1 MRIGKLTT
9 VIVAVMLG
17 DSSDR
22 DIEHAGWMGTPEKI
36 LVGLLRVETSSYLR
50 MFDFEM
56 IG

>member
-1 MRIGKLTT
+1 M
-9 VIVAVMLG
+9 IVAVMLG